1 MGAPF
6 AYPDRCYS
14 KILLDIFCRSVYTGH
29 EVINMPSTK
38 KRINL
43 TIPDVIYDKLQEYKA
58 LNGISNDAGA
68 CLQLIVQQLNSQEQ
82 SRMMIKAFMAMSA
95 DEVAEI
101 SADGAR
107 AIRQM
112 LEQQSQK

>member
-1 MGAPF
+1 
-6 AYPDRCYS
+6 
-14 KILLDIFCRSVYTGH
+14 
-29 EVINMPSTK
+29 MPSTK

-43 TIPDVIYDKLQEYKA
+43 TMSDAIYEKLQEYKEI
-58 LNGISNDAGA
+58 NGISNDAGA
-68 CLQLIVQQLNSQEQ
+68 CLQLIVQQLKSQEQ

-95 DEVAEI
+95 DEVAEL

-112 LEQQSQK
+112 LEQKPGK